1 MRAARAGA
9 DAARRALARAGARAG
24 PSPASPRV
32 TSLARPMRRVDET
45 YATWAVSAGN
55 GDFGRLGHGPS
66 GSGDNALGLSSARFQ
81 VVKLPVDAVAASAG
95 GAHTV
100 LVGKD
105 GAVYTCGLND
115 FGQLGHSFGAAKFV
129 ATPTKVE
136 GLPTHDPVVAAA
148 AGHFH
153 TLCLTLSGEVWAF
166 GKNDVSQCGLG
177 AANAEHPSMAP
188 SMAPTPRWLSSL
200 SPDAPGGDDRGPVV
214 FVAAGARHSIAVTA
228 NGAVYTWGADFEG
241 CLGHGGETFR
251 DDASET
257 KTNAASTEK
266 SFLASAYESLA
277 RFASRG
283 ATRGN
288 SPRLIRSLA
297 DTGVKAT
304 SASCGDAHSLVLDDT
319 GTVHAFGQ
327 GRFNQLGA
335 GAEKNVAWLET
346 PTPISFQQ
354 GELSGSVVD
363 CVSAGGNFNVAVTSD
378 GRLLSWGANGN
389 GECGGGAE
397 DDGRRDRPRFVKR
410 PPPDLKTNR
419 HFQFASASAGWRHAA
434 ATTRCGKLFAWGWG
448 GSAGQHWE
456 DKFTTGGQLGLGDG
470 QVDFWEPTRVPSI
483 GSVGKPRAISVSCG
497 FNHTV
502 VLVSDDG

>member
-9 DAARRALARAGARAG
+9 DAARRALTRAGARAG
-24 PSPASPRV
+24 PSPSSPRV
-32 TSLARPMRRVDET
+32 ASLARTMRRVDET

-81 VVKLPVDAVAASAG
+81 RVRLPVDAVAASAG

-100 LVGKD
+100 LVGAD

-115 FGQLGHSFGAAKFV
+115 FGQLGHSFGAARFA

-136 GLPTHDPVVAAA
+136 GLPEHDPVVAAA

-153 TLCLTLSGEVWAF
+153 TLCLTLGGEVWAF
-166 GKNDVSQCGLG
+166 GRNDVSQCGTALG
-177 AANAEHPSMAP
+177 AAPSDDVN
-188 SMAPTPRWLSSL
+188 PTPRWLASL

-214 FVAAGARHSIAVTA
+214 ALAAGARHSIAVTA

-241 CLGHGGETFR
+241 CLGHGGETSP
-251 DDASET
+251 DDST
-257 KTNAASTEK
+257 KTKTSKT
-266 SFLASAYESLA
+266 FLASAYESLA

-304 SASCGDAHSLVLDDT
+304 SASCGDAHSLVLDDA

-335 GAEKNVAWLET
+335 GAEKNVAWLDT
-346 PTPISFQQ
+346 PTPISFPPPLE
-354 GELSGSVVD
+354 GASVSS
-363 CVSAGGNFNVAVTSD
+363 VSAGGNFNVAVTSD

-397 DDGRRDRPRFVKR
+397 DDGRRDRPRAVKR
-410 PPPDLKTNR
+410 PPPDPKTNR
-419 HFQFASASAGWRHAA
+419 HFVFASASAGWRHAA

-456 DKFTTGGQLGLGDG
+456 DAFTTGGQLGLGDG
-470 QVDFWEPTRVPSI
+470 QVDFWEPTRVPGI
-483 GSVGKPRAISVSCG
+483 GSFGKPRATRVSCG